1 MKSDQ
6 DGCVFSRIMCLPR
19 CAVLGVL
26 WSRKSINPFIQ
37 RAVLMGSTPSIIIM
51 TDTGALIQAMHL
63 FSPSLPI
70 GAFAFSQGLEAAI
83 ESGRVLDSETLTEWC
98 RGVMCHSLSSLDG
111 YYARLAYRA
120 VSQSQFVEM
129 NAELLASRETREL
142 LLEDTLLGS
151 ALKKWAV
158 DQAIDV
164 PDATEYSLICLY
176 GWIASRLDIPE
187 DWMVASILW
196 AWLDNQMVV
205 AAKAIPL
212 GQNAL
217 QGVLKTLKPL
227 VADCV
232 QQSCLATGTVAH
244 STVPLLTILSAQHE
258 TQYSRLF
265 RS

>member
-1 MKSDQ
+1 
-6 DGCVFSRIMCLPR
+6 
-19 CAVLGVL
+19 
-26 WSRKSINPFIQ
+26 
-37 RAVLMGSTPSIIIM
+37 M
-51 TDTGALIQAMHL
+51 TDTGPLIQAMHL

-83 ESGRVLDSETLTEWC
+83 ESGRVHDSETLTAWC
-98 RGVMCHSLSSLDG
+98 RGVMRHSLSTLDG
-111 YYARLAYRA
+111 HYARLAYRA
-120 VSQSQFVEM
+120 ASESHFVEV

-142 LLEDTLLGS
+142 LLEDTRLGS

-158 DQAIDV
+158 DQGIDI
-164 PDATEYSLICLY
+164 PETTEYSLICVY
-176 GWIASRLDIPE
+176 GWIASGLEIPE
-187 DWMVASILW
+187 DWMVAGILW
-196 AWLDNQMVV
+196 TWLDNQMTV

-217 QGVLKTLKPL
+217 QGVLNTLKPL

-232 QQSCLATGTVAH
+232 EGSRLATGVAH